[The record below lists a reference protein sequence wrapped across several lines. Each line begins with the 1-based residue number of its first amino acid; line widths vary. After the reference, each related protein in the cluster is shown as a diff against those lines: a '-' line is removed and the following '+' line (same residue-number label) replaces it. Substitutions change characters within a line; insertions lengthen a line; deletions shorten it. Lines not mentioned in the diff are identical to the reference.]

1 MGVQIGEKNMSQQ
14 GLHSTLLLVAA
25 VGATALCPAVATA
38 SGSTSPASSTAV
50 AAAPGPVQGSLSDNG
65 VRVYIDAKTHKIR
78 PATAEE
84 RAAESAAAPALQ
96 PKFKIDRLPNGAL
109 RAQDLNGSLMES
121 AEVTRSADGTLTY
134 SHVQGD
140 TTAMPVSQPAAKLEE
155 K

>member
-1 MGVQIGEKNMSQQ
+1 MSQQ
-14 GLHSTLLLVAA
+14 GLHSILLLAAA
-25 VGATALCPAVATA
+25 VGATALCPAVASA
-38 SGSTSPASSTAV
+38 SGSTTPATSAPV
-50 AAAPGPVQGSLSDNG
+50 AAVPGPVQGSLSDNG

-84 RAAESAAAPALQ
+84 RAAESASTPTLQ
-96 PKFKIDRLPNGAL
+96 PTFKIDRLANGAL

-121 AEVTRSADGTLTY
+121 AEVTRNADGTLTY